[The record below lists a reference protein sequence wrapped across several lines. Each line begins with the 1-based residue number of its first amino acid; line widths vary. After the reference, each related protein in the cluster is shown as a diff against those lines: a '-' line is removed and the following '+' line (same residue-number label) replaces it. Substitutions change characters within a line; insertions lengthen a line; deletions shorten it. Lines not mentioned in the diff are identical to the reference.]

1 CNCSICARDGA
12 LWIYPT
18 TTAVTL
24 KELDSLGE
32 YTFGRKLV
40 CHKFCTVCGVAI
52 GGILVA
58 GRTTALNVRTMNGL
72 DLSALEITKWDGKAS
87 LPAYKV

>member
-1 CNCSICARDGA
+1 
-12 LWIYPT
+12 
-18 TTAVTL
+18 
-24 KELDSLGE
+24 
-32 YTFGRKLV
+32 V

-72 DLSALEITKWDGKAS
+72 DLSALEITKWDEKAS
-87 LPAYKV
+87 LPAYEV